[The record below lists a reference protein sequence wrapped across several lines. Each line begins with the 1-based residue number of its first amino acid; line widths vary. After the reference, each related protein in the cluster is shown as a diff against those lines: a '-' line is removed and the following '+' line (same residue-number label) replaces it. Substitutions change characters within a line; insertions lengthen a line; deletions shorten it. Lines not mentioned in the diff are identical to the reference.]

1 MNSSEVKKTI
11 WLINFAV
18 VVVLGLIGIFVY
30 KQLLLPPVKLKP
42 FEYIEPKITEKTT
55 INAGGVSRSEV
66 ENVFNWKPTP
76 PPPPPPNIEVKRPVE
91 EKPVVKVSN
100 INNMFEL
107 QTILGRLAFILIKKD
122 KLVKSVVEGDEI
134 LDGNGEALGI
144 LKEVRETSVI
154 ILLNGKIETLFMEG
168 MEQGAGTTDTGANL
182 STDTNSNVAK
192 TALVAPVSR
201 NSRNANNPGA
211 GAQEVVK
218 TPVIPAVVNMKNDKN
233 PENNIDNVAP
243 APKEVVV
250 ARGNFNGHEFAF
262 EESKDED
269 GIVHRKISEEMA
281 VKLQAKESIMIF
293 TDSNNYDLVF
303 QSNGV
308 VIKNIKNEEVKKFFN
323 AFGISESDVIL
334 SVNGQSLGNKSEDDL
349 ISLYHQILD
358 SAKYATIEMLKNG
371 VNQKFRVST
380 DKIKKATNK

>member
-1 MNSSEVKKTI
+1 MNSSEVKKII
-11 WLINFAV
+11 WLINLV
-18 VVVLGLIGIFVY
+18 VVGVLGMVGFFVY
-30 KQLLLPPVKLKP
+30 KQLSLPPVKLKP
-42 FEYIEPKITEKTT
+42 FEYVEPPVTEKPTV
-55 INAGGVSRSEV
+55 NAGGVTRKEV
-66 ENVFNWKPTP
+66 ETVFGWKPPVTP
-76 PPPPPPNIEVKRPVE
+76 VAPKVEVIRKVE
-91 EKPVVKVSN
+91 DKPVVKVSN

-122 KLVKSVVEGDEI
+122 KLVKSIVAGEEI
-134 LDGNGEALGI
+134 LDGNGDVLGV
-144 LKEVRETSVI
+144 LKEVRATSVI
-154 ILLNGKIETLFMEG
+154 ILLNDKIETLFMEG
-168 MEQGAGTTDTGANL
+168 MDQDPESGASL
-182 STDTNSNVAK
+182 STGKNSDVAK
-192 TALVAPVSR
+192 AALVAPAVSR

-211 GAQEVVK
+211 VAQEVIKV
-218 TPVIPAVVNMKNDKN
+218 PVVPAVVNIENIKIA
-233 PENNIDNVAP
+233 ENNDDNAAP

-250 ARGNFNGHEFAF
+250 AKGTFNGNEFAF

-269 GIVHRKISEEMA
+269 GVVHRKISEEMA

-303 QSNGV
+303 QANGV

-334 SVNGQSLGNKSEDDL
+334 SVNGQSLGNKTEDDL
-349 ISLYHQILD
+349 ISLYQQIVD

-371 VNQKFRVST
+371 ERQKFRVST